1 MSVAITLRLF
11 GQIVTRLAAQCN
23 FALKSLTLQAF
34 LMEHILYA
42 TMDQE
47 GITQH
52 GHTIK
57 DPLAVTAQKMT
68 GVLTISA
75 LTHKEI
81 VSHVTTLV
89 TIQEDPP
96 IYVTD
101 THLSFS
107 LLRQSF

>member
-75 LTHKEI
+75 
-81 VSHVTTLV
+81 VSITKTFHRIKVEAFV
-89 TIQEDPP
+89 
-96 IYVTD
+96 
-101 THLSFS
+101 LSWWLFSRELRQTNS
-107 LLRQSF
+107 LLF